1 MYRFFNSTLR
11 QLETSLAVP
20 QSCQHRTQCDFHHN
34 IMSTPSHLYLN
45 FALSLASCSRP
56 PIRSDHQLALL
67 LLLSSYWSFPAT
79 DHNTLTPTPFEHILT
94 EELRHQVDETVAEL
108 KAHDP
113 TQHVLV
119 SEHPSEEISRFLAN
133 SEHGFGL
140 SNVKENEWQH
150 CPWGILLGL
159 YDSAHEVATSSMLI
173 PRDDVEDLSLN
184 SRLLAVRNM
193 RRCSTKLCD
202 IFQQFCHA
210 VTKAKNAM
218 YLVREAMNTTKAV
231 QCGESNEKEWQT
243 KRATFREMSVV
254 RSREEGLKVCAASE
268 WFVCI
273 SVTADESESVAENKQ
288 KQGVVYRVSELLSN
302 TAERST
308 EKQGFQEQWR
318 LPDNCTTAEET
329 AGMDV
334 NGKQEEEEEEEEEE
348 SFVVIENVRKA
359 IRLAN
364 LEILEGSLPTKVS
377 QVAIASMTLC
387 TTKLSV
393 LLHNLDYCCSQP
405 SEVCQFSPSLYYF
418 KKLGV
423 LVIRGWAQV
432 CEEVRSA
439 WPSDASVYECLL
451 PASGAWGKGGALVV
465 IFRRHGVQS
474 VVDYHHRFS

>member
-1 MYRFFNSTLR
+1 
-11 QLETSLAVP
+11 
-20 QSCQHRTQCDFHHN
+20 
-34 IMSTPSHLYLN
+34 MSTPSHLYLN

-334 NGKQEEEEEEEEEE
+334 NGKQEEEEEEEE

-377 QVAIASMTLC
+377 QVAITSMTLC

-465 IFRRHGVQS
+465 IFRRHDVQS

>member
-1 MYRFFNSTLR
+1 
-11 QLETSLAVP
+11 
-20 QSCQHRTQCDFHHN
+20 
-34 IMSTPSHLYLN
+34 MSTPSYLYLN

-56 PIRSDHQLALL
+56 PLRADHQLALL
-67 LLLSSYWSFPAT
+67 HLLSSYWSFPAT

-119 SEHPSEEISRFLAN
+119 PEHPSEEISCFLAN

-150 CPWGILLGL
+150 CPSGILLGM
-159 YDSAHEVATSSMLI
+159 YDSVHEIATSSLLI
-173 PRDDVEDLSLN
+173 PRADVEDLSLS

-202 IFQQFCHA
+202 IFQEFCHT
-210 VTKAKNAM
+210 VTAKNVM
-218 YLVREAMNTTKAV
+218 YLVREAMNTTKAAQRV
-231 QCGESNEKEWQT
+231 ENNENEWQT

-254 RSREEGLKVCAASE
+254 HSREEGLKVCAASE

-273 SVTADESESVAENKQ
+273 SASGSVAENKQ

-334 NGKQEEEEEEEEEE
+334 NGKQQQEEEEEEE

-377 QVAIASMTLC
+377 QVAIESMTLC

-418 KKLGV
+418 KKVGV

-432 CEEVRSA
+432 CKEVRSA
-439 WPSDASVYECLL
+439 WPSDSSVYECLL

-465 IFRRHGVQS
+465 IFKKHGVQS